1 MARCSVVNLRQ
12 SNYDVYIGRGSRW
25 GNLYTHLSGA
35 TKAQFKVDTRE
46 ESIERYTEW
55 LVQQNWVLE
64 RLSELRGKVLG

>member
-1 MARCSVVNLRQ
+1 MRCSVVNLRQ

-25 GNLYTHLSGA
+25 GNPYTHLLGA